1 MAISKDLTN
10 EEMLEALVAAEKE
23 YIRTKFDHAVTA
35 LQDPSILGKQR
46 KDIARMHTELRS
58 RELAAAPASV
68 LAKRSRIRARRRK

>member
-1 MAISKDLTN
+1 MAINKDLTN
-10 EEMLEALVAAEKE
+10 EEMLEALAVSEKE

-46 KDIARMHTELRS
+46 KEIARMHTELRS

-68 LAKRSRIRARRRK
+68 IAKRSKIRARRRK

>member
-1 MAISKDLTN
+1 MAINKDLTN
-10 EEMLEALVAAEKE
+10 EEMLEALAGAEKE

-46 KDIARMHTELRS
+46 KEIARMQTELRS

-68 LAKRSRIRARRRK
+68 IAKRSKIRARRRK